1 MCPRVSVHSPHTATI
16 SVHFIE
22 VFISLLQVTQ
32 ANSAW
37 PCLHAVV
44 DGGVDCE
51 CGAWEKWV
59 DRETIGCGGDTQANS
74 AWPSLHAVVDGGV
87 DCECGAWENWVDRET
102 IGCGG
107 DVDVSTS
114 AVEWCTVGGFSSVCL
129 LPTTTTTTTTTT
141 QHIKWFKKQQAGT
154 LRQSEGVRHR
164 VGSVWG
170 GVSPPRCGRV
180 WFFILKWWVFVHSE
194 WYFMS

>member
-1 MCPRVSVHSPHTATI
+1 MSNIVIILLSCQSSQFLSTHSDPLQVMCPRVSVHSPHTATI

-59 DRETIGCGGDTQANS
+59 DRETIGCGGD
-74 AWPSLHAVVDGGV
+74 
-87 DCECGAWENWVDRET
+87 
-102 IGCGG
+102 
-107 DVDVSTS
+107 VDVSTS
-114 AVEWCTVGGFSSVCL
+114 TVEWCTVGGFSSVCL
-129 LPTTTTTTTTTT
+129 LSTTTTSTTTSTRTTTTT
-141 QHIKWFKKQQAGT
+141 QHIKWSKKQQAGT
-154 LRQSEGVRHR
+154 L
-164 VGSVWG
+164 W
-170 GVSPPRCGRV
+170 
-180 WFFILKWWVFVHSE
+180 
-194 WYFMS
+194 